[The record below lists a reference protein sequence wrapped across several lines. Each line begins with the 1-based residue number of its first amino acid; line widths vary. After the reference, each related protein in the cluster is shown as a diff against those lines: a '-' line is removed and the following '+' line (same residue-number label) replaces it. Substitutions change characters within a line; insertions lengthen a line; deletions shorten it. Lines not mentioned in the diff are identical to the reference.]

1 MPVLTNYLPVHI
13 LDESQQERSNGIVT
27 SIRSY
32 RSILKTFQEAFNN
45 PISNDSDVAKRV
57 ISQESKKVLELWEIS
72 HDIPEEFAKP
82 CIGRYKKPHNYLA
95 DLAVY
100 PSVKLGSLKQMAD
113 DLGFIIFPIEYTDM
127 GKIISTYKKKSY
139 SYGVQIDS
147 AYDQFADVVKNS
159 ESLIGVQQLY
169 MLGPISLYDPW
180 EEIIAEERIKK
191 YYSKKLSY
199 ISAFLEMSLPVQ
211 RNLYLMTNQNS
222 KDLRQLSNDL
232 RQLRYEMEQNI
243 NSLSD
248 SIRDCHNKLDWVMN
262 LNQTLSKKLESSQQ
276 QVADLRSTVGELE
289 YKLYCLLDPIIF
301 SIDSDID
308 ISAPDYDDS
317 IAKIGLCFGPE
328 MPFEFFVNN
337 GMTIF
342 NDTKMEKVTFTLTL

>member
-1 MPVLTNYLPVHI
+1 MPVLTNFLPVRS
-13 LDESQQERSNGIVT
+13 LNESEQKRSDEVVST
-27 SIRSY
+27 IRTY
-32 RSILKTFQEAFNN
+32 RESLNFFQETFNN

-72 HDIPEEFAKP
+72 HDIPEEFANP

-113 DLGFIIFPIEYTDM
+113 DLCFIIFPIEYTDM
-127 GKIISTYKKKSY
+127 GKIIYTYKQESY
-139 SYGVQIDS
+139 SYGAQINS
-147 AYDQFADVVKNS
+147 AYEQFADVVKNS
-159 ESLIGVQQLY
+159 ESLIGSQQLY

-180 EEIIAEERIKK
+180 KEIIAEEQIKK
-191 YYSKKLSY
+191 YYSNKLSS
-199 ISAFLEMSLPVQ
+199 ISTVLEMSLPIQ
-211 RNLYLMTNQNS
+211 RNLYIMTKQNS
-222 KDLRQLSNDL
+222 KEL
-232 RQLRYEMEQNI
+232 RQLRSDMEQNI
-243 NSLSD
+243 NRLSD
-248 SIRDCHNKLDWVMN
+248 SIRDCHNKLYWVMN

-308 ISAPDYDDS
+308 ISAPDQDDS
-317 IAKIGLCFGPE
+317 IAKIGLCFGAD
-328 MPFEFFVNN
+328 MPVDFFIEN
-337 GMTIF
+337 GMTII
-342 NDTKMEKVTFTLTL
+342 NDKRLEKVTFKLTL